1 MLSMPPES
9 ESNTADTAEAIPDF
23 QKPRPEVHTHEAQ
36 NGDESDH
43 LKTED
48 GPTHPEI
55 HAIDTNS
62 VAEEPVSVET
72 NRSQTGGG
80 EMPSETNLAPLER
93 ETASEA
99 RDVRP
104 EPETKPPE
112 EVHATPDDYEAS
124 SPEVLNI
131 EPVETT
137 HDNPSTEAAG
147 REVEENIE
155 VNSYVPETQGTTPT
169 FISTDSFAE
178 GKGVDASEKG
188 YLAVSE
194 DTQVQGADD
203 ENVSLAE
210 IPETTQNNRYSEAA
224 IDGRNIEEAS
234 EHEAEHAT
242 QKPTH
247 PNETAEHEPKVDS
260 VKEHLDEVK
269 EHANEKPSLSTS
281 DADLLVEEQSIPDE
295 ESYVPVELHQ
305 EVPEGGPKLEK
316 LQDTEAHAERKRNV
330 ATR

>member
-1 MLSMPPES
+1 METPIDPKAEYGHSPDDSNVAVSDASAESNVTGNTETNRRAEKKPAGAEKSIEGQEIREPRETSAASGTELEQTSGADEAVGTNAVSMPPES
-9 ESNTADTAEAIPDF
+9 ESNTTDTAEAIPDF
-23 QKPRPEVHTHEAQ
+23 QKPHPEVHTHEAQ

-43 LKTED
+43 LKAEY
-48 GPTHPEI
+48 GSTHPEV

-62 VAEEPVSVET
+62 AAEEPVSVET

-80 EMPSETNLAPLER
+80 EMPSETNLAPFER

-104 EPETKPPE
+104 EPETKPLE
-112 EVHATPDDYEAS
+112 GVDATPDDSEAS

-137 HDNPSTEAAG
+137 HDSPSTEAAG

-178 GKGVDASEKG
+178 GKGVEASEKG

-210 IPETTQNNRYSEAA
+210 IPES
-224 IDGRNIEEAS
+224 S
-234 EHEAEHAT
+234 
-242 QKPTH
+242 QK
-247 PNETAEHEPKVDS
+247 
-260 VKEHLDEVK
+260 
-269 EHANEKPSLSTS
+269 
-281 DADLLVEEQSIPDE
+281 
-295 ESYVPVELHQ
+295 
-305 EVPEGGPKLEK
+305 
-316 LQDTEAHAERKRNV
+316 
-330 ATR
+330 